1 MRITTDYYRESCY
14 KGRVLN
20 LTLRQL
26 KIFEAVARH
35 LSFTRASEE
44 LHLTQPAVSMQ
55 VKQLEQAVG
64 LPLFEQV
71 GKRIYLTDAGE
82 EMERYSRS
90 VLATLDE
97 ASLVFDEMKGLERG
111 RLTIAVA
118 STANYFVPQLLA
130 AFCQRYPGVKVSLDV
145 TNRER
150 LLEALHDNETDLVIM
165 GQPPQ
170 TIELVAESFMDNP
183 LVAIAPP
190 FHPLAG
196 EKRIPLKRLQ
206 RETFLIREKGSG
218 TRSATERFFV
228 EHGLSLSSTMEM
240 SSSEAIKQGVE
251 AGLGLGLLSLHT
263 LEMELALKRLVILD
277 VEELPILRKWYV
289 THRSGKRLSA
299 VAQSFKEFVI
309 EESGQIL
316 HLPTL
321 GGRSAVASSNGR

>member
-1 MRITTDYYRESCY
+1 M
-14 KGRVLN
+14 N

-26 KIFEAVARH
+26 KIFQAVARH

-55 VKQLEQAVG
+55 VKQLEETVG

-71 GKRIYLTDAGE
+71 GKRVYPTEAGE
-82 EMERYSRS
+82 ELQRYSRS
-90 VLATLDE
+90 VLAILDE

-111 RLTIAVA
+111 RLRITVA

-130 AFCQRYPGVKVSLDV
+130 AFCQRHPGVKVSLDV

-150 LLEALHDNETDLVIM
+150 LLQALQDNDTDLVIM
-165 GQPPQ
+165 GKPPDS
-170 TIELVAESFMDNP
+170 IELAAESFMDNP

-190 FHPLAG
+190 SHPLAG
-196 EKRIPLKRLQ
+196 QKNIPLQRLQ

-277 VEELPILRKWYV
+277 VCELPILRKWYV
-289 THRSGKRLSA
+289 MHRTGKRLSA
-299 VAQSFKEFVI
+299 VAQSFKEFVLK
-309 EESGQIL
+309 ESGQIL

-321 GGRSAVASSNGR
+321 EQR

>member
-1 MRITTDYYRESCY
+1 
-14 KGRVLN
+14 VN

-26 KIFEAVARH
+26 KIFQAVARH

-55 VKQLEQAVG
+55 VKQLEETVG

-71 GKRIYLTDAGE
+71 GKRVYPTEAGE
-82 EMERYSRS
+82 ELERYSRS
-90 VLATLDE
+90 VLAILDE

-111 RLTIAVA
+111 RLRITVA

-130 AFCQRYPGVKVSLDV
+130 AFCQRHPGVKVSLDV

-150 LLEALHDNETDLVIM
+150 LLQALQDNDTDLVIM
-165 GQPPQ
+165 GKPPDS
-170 TIELVAESFMDNP
+170 IELAAESFMDNP

-190 FHPLAG
+190 SHPLAG
-196 EKRIPLKRLQ
+196 QKNIPLQRLQ

-277 VEELPILRKWYV
+277 VCELPILRKWYV
-289 THRSGKRLSA
+289 MHRTGKRLSA
-299 VAQSFKEFVI
+299 VAQSFKEFVLK
-309 EESGQIL
+309 ESGQIL

-321 GGRSAVASSNGR
+321 EQR

>member
-1 MRITTDYYRESCY
+1 
-14 KGRVLN
+14 VN

-55 VKQLEQAVG
+55 VKQLEETVG

-71 GKRIYLTDAGE
+71 GKRVYLTEAGE
-82 EMERYSRS
+82 ELERYSRS
-90 VLATLDE
+90 ILAILDE

-111 RLTIAVA
+111 RLRITVA

-130 AFCQRYPGVKVSLDV
+130 AFCQRHPGVKVSLDV

-150 LLEALHDNETDLVIM
+150 LLQALQGNETDLVIM
-165 GQPPQ
+165 GKPPNSM
-170 TIELVAESFMDNP
+170 ELVAESFMDNP
-183 LVAIAPP
+183 LVAIASPS
-190 FHPLAG
+190 HPLAG
-196 EKRIPLKRLQ
+196 QRNIPLQRLQ

-263 LEMELALKRLVILD
+263 LEMELALKRLLILD
-277 VEELPILRKWYV
+277 VRELPILRKWYIM
-289 THRSGKRLSA
+289 HRAGKRLST
-299 VAQSFKEFVI
+299 VAQSFKE
-309 EESGQIL
+309 SCSRNR
-316 HLPTL
+316 
-321 GGRSAVASSNGR
+321 GRFCTCRPWGRLVGCGRATRAEKPFTTRAH

>member
-1 MRITTDYYRESCY
+1 M
-14 KGRVLN
+14 N

-26 KIFEAVARH
+26 QIFEAVAKH

-55 VKQLEQAVG
+55 VKQLEETIG

-71 GKRIYLTDAGE
+71 GKRVCLTEAGE
-82 EMERYSRS
+82 ELDRYSRS
-90 VLATLDE
+90 ILAILDE
-97 ASLVFDEMKGLERG
+97 AGVVFDEMKGLERG
-111 RLTIAVA
+111 RLRITVA

-130 AFCQRYPGVKVSLDV
+130 AFCQRRPGVKVSLDV

-150 LLEALHDNETDLVIM
+150 LLQALQDNETDLVIM
-165 GQPPQ
+165 GKPP
-170 TIELVAESFMDNP
+170 ESMDLVAESFMDNP

-190 FHPLAG
+190 SHPLAG
-196 EKRIPLKRLQ
+196 QKDIPLQRLQ
-206 RETFLIREKGSG
+206 RETFLVREKGSG

-277 VEELPILRKWYV
+277 VRELPILRKWYV
-289 THRSGKRLSA
+289 MHRAGKRLSA
-299 VAQSFKEFVI
+299 VAQKFKEFVLK
-309 EESGQIL
+309 ESGQIL

-321 GGRSAVASSNGR
+321 EQR